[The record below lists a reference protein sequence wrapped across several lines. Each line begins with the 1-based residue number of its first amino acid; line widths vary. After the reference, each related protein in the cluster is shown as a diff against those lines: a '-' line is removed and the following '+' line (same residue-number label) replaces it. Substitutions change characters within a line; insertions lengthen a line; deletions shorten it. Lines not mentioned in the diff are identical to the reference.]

1 MSDVGTG
8 KREFAS
14 KGVILGFCLFFSFF
28 LIPLASSKHGGCRE
42 LSAMQHRERMPVVS
56 VFSVRAESASLLEP
70 TFFNYPS
77 SSTIKTRVFLQ
88 PAASSALKFRLAF
101 SWSNR
106 HRLRCS
112 EYEIDIHVLSSLL
125 LHISNRSSGFIHGL
139 SCVYSCLI
147 SLSESEWEREKQDGM
162 E

>member
-1 MSDVGTG
+1 LPVKESFWAFV
-8 KREFAS
+8 F
-14 KGVILGFCLFFSFF
+14 FLFLSYTISFF
-28 LIPLASSKHGGCRE
+28 ETWR
-42 LSAMQHRERMPVVS
+42 LSRAFSDAALRAMPVVS
-56 VFSVRAESASLLEP
+56 VFFCSRRVGFFAGADLL
-70 TFFNYPS
+70 NYPS